1 MGSSSQI
8 DGKRSGEVDSRGNK
22 GSKGSKGNRDNRGVI
37 A

>member
-8 DGKRSGEVDSRGNK
+8 DGKCPGEVGNTGVDNRGN
-22 GSKGSKGNRDNRGVI
+22 GDTRDTRGVI

>member
-8 DGKRSGEVDSRGNK
+8 DGKRSGEVGSRGNK
-22 GSKGSKGNRDNRGVI
+22 GSKGNRGNRGVI

>member
-8 DGKRSGEVDSRGNK
+8 DGKRSEEVDSRGNK
-22 GSKGSKGNRDNRGVI
+22 GSRGNRGDRGVI

>member
-8 DGKRSGEVDSRGNK
+8 DGKRSGEVDGEVDNRG
-22 GSKGSKGNRDNRGVI
+22 NRGVI

>member
-22 GSKGSKGNRDNRGVI
+22 GSKGNRGNRGVI

>member
-8 DGKRSGEVDSRGNK
+8 DGKRSREVDSRGD
-22 GSKGSKGNRDNRGVI
+22 KGSKGNRGDRGVI